1 MTKKNN
7 KKRTKQWYC
16 IKYLDFYCALS
27 GSYKVTDIYAYDW
40 DITSVIE
47 NQRLCRNRILS
58 YYSEKKYPTEHSVF
72 DKIKAFEKSI
82 KTSK

>member
-16 IKYLDFYCALS
+16 IKYLENYCILT
-27 GSYKVTDIYAYDW
+27 GSYKVIDIYACDW

-47 NQRLCRNRILS
+47 NQKLCRNRILS
-58 YYSEKKYPTEHSVF
+58 YHSEKKYPTEHSVF
-72 DKIKAFEKSI
+72 DKIKTFHQSF
-82 KTSK
+82 S